1 MNLWR
6 SRVERETLYITGEAR
21 TNIDNAIT
29 KIYGLFYIAL
39 EVDRKTGDIYRFDC
53 NATLEL
59 TKDFL
64 KNIFEGKN
72 ILKDE
77 EEICNEINRRY
88 FASSSRA
95 IIVAYRDALQKFKKI
110 NL

>member
-1 MNLWR
+1 M
-6 SRVERETLYITGEAR
+6 EKETIYITGEAR

-29 KIYGLFYIAL
+29 KIYGLLYIAL
-39 EVDRKTGDIYRFDC
+39 EVDRKTGNIYRFDC

-64 KNIFEGKN
+64 KNIFEGRN

-77 EEICNEINRRY
+77 EEIFNEINSRY
-88 FASSSRA
+88 FASSSKA
-95 IIVAYRDALQKFKKI
+95 IIVAYRDAIQKFKKI
-110 NL
+110 N